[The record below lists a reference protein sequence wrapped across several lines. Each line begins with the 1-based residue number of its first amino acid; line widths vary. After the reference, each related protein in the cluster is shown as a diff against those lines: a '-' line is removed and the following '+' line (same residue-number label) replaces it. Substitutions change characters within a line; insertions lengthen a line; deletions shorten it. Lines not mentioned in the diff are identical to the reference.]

1 MNDGGEETTIKERA
15 CILIVAC
22 SYALSTGSRAS
33 NSSANQQPIKRSI
46 DFQYLLFAPRNNMR
60 LITSFIILICANLCA
75 LVDSRYF
82 APTPQAGVLYLRLR
96 GGSTSHVSASASSA
110 KQIQPEDTPESD
122 QCLGNSP
129 KVQSLA
135 VQSISVDQ
143 HDRLLMLIRV
153 LFLCFYGSL
162 GSLMPYLPVYYQSL
176 GHGGLIIGLLGSI
189 KPLTTFFVAPI
200 WGFLSDQSGENK
212 FNVLKITFMVSLLS
226 QLVVPFRNDVKFL
239 MTMVFV
245 TAIVNA
251 PVKSLIDSFVMDHLS
266 EADRTQYGK
275 LRLWGQLGFGI
286 GSSGAGLI
294 LSKSLAKGGKI
305 TTEATSLAQSA
316 GLADFLSKNALHL
329 WDHLR
334 GYKLLFAL
342 HALLAVPTWLCLRE
356 FHKMDGKQRVARK
369 RRFLSKPVEERG
381 EEPEP
386 VHIVDGIRAL
396 LTSSDAMLFFFLVF
410 VVGLSSGCIE
420 NFAYV
425 RMREVGG
432 SGKEMGISRLVSS
445 VAGAPMFYFSGSLT
459 ERLGADRVLV
469 LSLLSYV
476 CRFFIYAAMKQPYH
490 GLPAEALR
498 GVTFGAFWS
507 TGTVYAHRIAPHG
520 MHATMVSGY

>member
-1 MNDGGEETTIKERA
+1 
-15 CILIVAC
+15 
-22 SYALSTGSRAS
+22 
-33 NSSANQQPIKRSI
+33 
-46 DFQYLLFAPRNNMR
+46 MR
-60 LITSFIILICANLCA
+60 LIPSFIILICAQLCA

-96 GGSTSHVSASASSA
+96 GGSISHVSASASSA
-110 KQIQPEDTPESD
+110 KRIQPEDTPEPD
-122 QCLGNSP
+122 QCVGNSP
-129 KVQSLA
+129 EVQSLA
-135 VQSISVDQ
+135 VQSISVDPVTNVPAGGEVTTTAEEIE
-143 HDRLLMLIRV
+143 HGRLLMLIRV

-239 MTMVFV
+239 MTMVFI

-305 TTEATSLAQSA
+305 TNEAASLAQSA

-369 RRFLSKPVEERG
+369 RRFLSKPVEERE

-386 VHIVDGIRAL
+386 VHIVDGVRAL

-425 RMREVGG
+425 RIREVGG

-445 VAGAPMFYFSGSLT
+445 LAGAPMFYFSGSLT

-476 CRFFIYAAMKQPYH
+476 CRFFIYAAMKHPYH

-498 GVTFGAFWS
+498 GLTFGAFWS

-520 MHATMVSGY
+520 MHATMVSGYETHLVLL